1 MNTSEENFSPERRAA
16 VLVETLPYIQHFS
29 GETVVVK
36 LGVNAMVDDELA
48 SQFAQDV
55 VLM

>member
-29 GETVVVK
+29 GETVVV
-36 LGVNAMVDDELA
+36 
-48 SQFAQDV
+48 
-55 VLM
+55 